1 MTFRDLFYYGQDFLD
16 IQYERS
22 LDILLARRTES

>member
-1 MTFRDLFYYGQDFLD
+1 MTFRDFFYYGQGFLD